1 MCKLNLRYKNLAK
14 NSMIFLIANFGSKFL
29 SFILVPFYT
38 HVLNTGEYG
47 TVDTLVSTV
56 SLFSPIATLGIGDVI
71 IMFLSKKE
79 YDAKKIFTNATLL
92 ILIGNF
98 LVSFIYPLFFIFN
111 IFREFILYFI
121 LLVIISSIY
130 GVLQMYIRGIGKVAA
145 CAASGVIYTF
155 TLAVSNIILLL
166 YFKQGI
172 SGYLIS
178 AVLAYLLPSLYLLV
192 IATDKC
198 FKYSFIDIN
207 LIKQILKL
215 SIPLMPTAI
224 LWVLMNLSDKYAILW
239 FVGASGNGIYA
250 VAHKIPTII
259 SVVYG
264 IFQQAWQLTTF
275 ELETKEERS
284 RTYTNV
290 FELLTGILFILGGG
304 LILLN
309 RVYITYGCNENYLEA
324 WKISPILMYSSIL
337 NCVSGLLGSN
347 YLIMHDTK
355 SALKVTA
362 VGAII
367 NTILNFILVPIYGLY
382 GAALATIVGYLYMIV
397 KPRRQWPPPPP
408 PWAGPHGVP
417 RPSST
422 APPQSRSARRPARPR
437 SFGFPYTA
445 RRPGPPGQ
453 KPYCNR
459 AVLQRPGPGPPRH
472 RPRPEPLPPRPC
484 GPPAS
489 PPPPPGGGPWRR
501 SPKFPPG
508 PGP

>member
-275 ELETKEERS
+275 KLETKEERS

-397 KPRRQWPPPPP
+397 KKYFDTSNFTPLRIKINRFIF
-408 PWAGPHGVP
+408 
-417 RPSST
+417 T
-422 APPQSRSARRPARPR
+422 NIIFICMFFSAFLK
-437 SFGFPYTA
+437 SQLLFYSVNSLLVILIVILYNEQLKKMVYTI
-445 RRPGPPGQ
+445 
-453 KPYCNR
+453 KNMLFKKK
-459 AVLQRPGPGPPRH
+459 VN
-472 RPRPEPLPPRPC
+472 
-484 GPPAS
+484 
-489 PPPPPGGGPWRR
+489 
-501 SPKFPPG
+501 
-508 PGP
+508 